1 MSKLGTHS
9 IEYGGQKICYKVVS
23 NPDLQSKIKIHVHPN
38 ASVEVEAPK
47 QENLSLIKSAVLKRA
62 RWINTQVEQAKR
74 KNEYVL
80 PREYNSGESHFY
92 LGRRHKLKINIENES
107 PTGVKLYR
115 GLININVRVND
126 RAAIK
131 RRLEDWYF
139 EKANKYI
146 RHRLSLVVDDT
157 DWVEDVPPLK
167 LVAMKKQ
174 WGSLSPQGIVHIN
187 PWLIKAPVDCI
198 DYVLCHELCHFV
210 ERNHSKKFYRLL
222 KARLPDWE
230 HRKTRLDGMAEL
242 ILVS

>member
-1 MSKLGTHS
+1 MSNFGTDS
-9 IEYGGQKICYKVVS
+9 IEYGGEQIYYKIVA
-23 NPDLQSKIKIHVHPN
+23 NPYLQSKIKIHVHPN

-47 QENLSLIKSAVLKRA
+47 QENLSSIKSAVLKRA

-92 LGRRHKLKINIENES
+92 LGRRHKLRINIENEN

-126 RAAIK
+126 KAAIK

-139 EKANKYI
+139 DRANKYI
-146 RHRLSLVVDDT
+146 RHRLSLVINEI
-157 DWVEDVPPLK
+157 DWVEDTPPLK

-198 DYVLCHELCHFV
+198 DYVLFHELCHLV
-210 ERNHSKKFYRLL
+210 ERNHSKNFYQLL
-222 KARLPDWE
+222 KSKLPDWE

-242 ILVS
+242 ILIS